1 MTKPKNV
8 AVNQAI
14 ELKPLEIK
22 EETLDT
28 APKTENT
35 ELVIYIGDSLKNG
48 KLEQFTVFNN
58 GIPKFLAEDI
68 EKCPAI
74 NSLILPI
81 SQLGESRQKL
91 AIQGTMEHTLNSQ
104 ITQYVRSEK

>member
-1 MTKPKNV
+1 MTKQKKGPISEE
-8 AVNQAI
+8 I
-14 ELKPLEIK
+14 ELGPVDNE

-28 APKTENT
+28 AIKKENT
-35 ELVIYIGDSLKNG
+35 ELVIYIGESLKNG

-58 GIPKFLAEDI
+58 GIPQFLAEDI

-81 SQLGESRQKL
+81 SQLGESRRKL
-91 AIQGTMEHTLNSQ
+91 TIQGTMEHTLNSQ
-104 ITQYVRSEK
+104 ITQYVRSEN

>member
-1 MTKPKNV
+1 MTKRKEVP
-8 AVNQAI
+8 ASEGI
-14 ELKPLEIK
+14 ELEPLENQ

-28 APKTENT
+28 APKTEST
-35 ELVIYIGDSLKNG
+35 ELVIYIGESLKNG

-58 GIPKFLAEDI
+58 GIPEFLAEDI

-81 SQLGESRQKL
+81 SQLGESRRKL
-91 AIQGTMEHTLNSQ
+91 TIQGTMEHTLNSQ
-104 ITQYVRSEK
+104 ITQYVRSEN